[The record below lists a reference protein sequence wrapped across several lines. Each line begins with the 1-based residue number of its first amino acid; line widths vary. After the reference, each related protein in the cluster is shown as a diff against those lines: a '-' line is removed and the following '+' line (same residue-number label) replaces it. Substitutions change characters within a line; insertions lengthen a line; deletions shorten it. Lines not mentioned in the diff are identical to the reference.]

1 MTIAEPVRKRIG
13 PLPVSVLLFSLFA
26 APAAFSES
34 AAVTPSVAPGAYN
47 SPQAVL
53 FSVPPSTRLLVG
65 VDGAAPVETSTP
77 LLLTAPYGSVRTY
90 AVEAI
95 ARSLDPTGT
104 ASVCTR
110 FSWTIDRD
118 PPAAPACDEKRAE
131 SGWYVTLRADKSDTV
146 HWQMFHPVYG
156 SNASGEGLSPERVFV
171 PDGATLCA
179 FAVDAAGNR
188 GKAVSIEKNALSVS
202 EYPCRIVSPVP
213 GTWANPQAL
222 VIETSPDI
230 DVSYTTDGSDP
241 SREGIPYRGPSILSD
256 TSIREVRVRA
266 VSRDGSVFSDTV
278 RFSVEASP
286 TLPAGTSPV
295 RDLSGD
301 VPLVDVG
308 DFLELHTARGFLCS
322 PGNSVASESASDR
335 IVLSSVRGIRTWQP
349 MTVTDGTSFWRWV
362 FVLGPAGSGDVPS
375 TGTPVPTT
383 GNAVPTDESDR
394 PEVTVNDWY
403 FVDVYWKDPVYV
415 SLDGGAWAT
424 CAAPVF
430 VDRSS
435 SHALSWYSGTWKNGE
450 VQRLSLPAKPSLSG
464 IPPQGLTADPVFLSC
479 EGSPFTFRYEGGYF
493 VPSNPSEA
501 SPSLASGLLVEIANG
516 SESRFSFTFRASL
529 DGIDHGALSAF
540 FVMDRKAPR
549 TPSAG
554 IPDSLVYSREG
565 VVITPSGE
573 DMIQVSVKGEPFSHD
588 GRAFTLAGDPSRA
601 VDYTVT
607 LFAVDRAGNRS
618 PVRERQVTVDL
629 NALYVNPSATVSGT
643 RDGTPESPFLTLDEA
658 LQAMHG
664 QSSWRIELSGDATLS
679 TSRTIKNDVS
689 IHANGHSLSVAPS
702 VSLTVIRCA
711 LSIADC
717 TLDFADGERADG
729 DRVDATPVPLA
740 FPAASP
746 LQLDGATLS
755 LERCAITCSLPA
767 SGSFLRA
774 KGSHVSLSSSSV
786 ALSSREY
793 AILIDATRCAVGV
806 CSSSLSVSARD
817 AVGVSL
823 NDSTAAF
830 SGSSVTVSASSAGR
844 AIEAWS
850 STLSLARVTLARTV
864 AGSSAASA
872 SNRDTAVWLD
882 GLSRVTD
889 ESGLVV
895 TGFGN
900 ARGTVRPR

>member
-1 MTIAEPVRKRIG
+1 MTIAEHVRKRIG
-13 PLPVSVLLFSLFA
+13 PLPVSVLFFSLFV
-26 APAAFSES
+26 APAAFSER
-34 AAVTPSVAPGAYN
+34 ATVTPSVAPGAYN
-47 SPQAVL
+47 SPQAVS
-53 FSVPPSTRLLVG
+53 FSVPSSARLLVG
-65 VDGAAPVETSTP
+65 VDGTVPVETSGP
-77 LLLTAPYGSVRTY
+77 LLLTVPYGSVKTY
-90 AVEAI
+90 SVEAI
-95 ARSLDPTGT
+95 AFPLDPTATG
-104 ASVCTR
+104 SVSSR
-110 FSWTIDRD
+110 FSWTIDRA
-118 PPAAPACDEKRAE
+118 PPSAPVCDEKRADN
-131 SGWYVTLRADKSDTV
+131 GWYVTLRADAGDTV
-146 HWQMFHPVYG
+146 HWKMFHPVYG
-156 SNASGEGLSPERVFV
+156 SNASGEGLTPERVFV

-179 FAVDAAGNR
+179 YAVDAAGNR
-188 GKAVSIEKNALSVS
+188 GKTVSIDKNAPSGNG
-202 EYPCRIVSPVP
+202 YQCRIVSPVP

-222 VIETSPDI
+222 VIESSPDM

-278 RFSVEASP
+278 KYSVASSP
-286 TLPAGTSPV
+286 TLPSGTSPV
-295 RDLSGD
+295 RDLRAD

-308 DFLELHTARGFLCS
+308 DFLELHTAQGFLCS

-362 FVLGPAGSGDVPS
+362 FVLGPTGSGDVPA
-375 TGTPVPTT
+375 TVTPVQ
-383 GNAVPTDESDR
+383 AEASDR

-424 CAAPVF
+424 CIEPVF

-435 SHALSWYSGTWKNGE
+435 SHSLSWYSGTWKNGE

-464 IPPQGLTADPVFLSC
+464 IPSQGLTADPVFLSC
-479 EGSPFTFRYEGGYF
+479 DGSPFTFRYEGGYF
-493 VPSNPSEA
+493 VPANPSEA
-501 SPSLASGLLVEIANG
+501 SPSLSSGLLVEIANG
-516 SESRFSFTFRASL
+516 SETRFSFTFRASL
-529 DGIDHGALSAF
+529 DGIDHGTLSAF

-554 IPDSLVYSREG
+554 IPDSLVYSRES

-588 GRAFTLAGDPSRA
+588 GKAFTLAGDPSRSI
-601 VDYTVT
+601 DYTVT

-629 NALYVNPSATVSGT
+629 NALYVNPSATVSAT
-643 RDGTPESPFLTLDEA
+643 RDGSPDSPFLTVDDA

-664 QSSWRIELSGDATLS
+664 QSSWRIELSGDAGLS
-679 TSRTIKNDVS
+679 ASHTIRNDVS
-689 IHANGHSLSVAPS
+689 IRANGHTLSVAPS

-717 TLDFADGERADG
+717 TLDFADSSRAGEALM
-729 DRVDATPVPLA
+729 PLA

-774 KGSHVSLSSSSV
+774 KGSRVSFTSSSV

-806 CSSSLSVSARD
+806 RSSSLSVSARD

-864 AGSSAASA
+864 AGSSAA
-872 SNRDTAVWLD
+872 NRDTAVWLD
-882 GLSRVTD
+882 GSSRVTD

-895 TGFGN
+895 SGFAN
-900 ARGTVRPR
+900 ARGTVRVR